1 MVEAV
6 DNAAS
11 IEEGELQ
18 HGAEAE
24 LGPLRVG
31 WLVCRLEELL
41 PAERFVGG
49 HAHPLVHGP
58 AGGDPGR
65 AVPLVHLAVR
75 TGQPERPRAQHARPG
90 DIGSE
95 HKARRLSLQ
104 RALQVRLDDV
114 EAGVVAL
121 AVLDLD
127 RQTLSAHSRCTRM
140 NSCLSGF
147 RVCSVTGIFATASAW
162 VGSSL
167 KLASSSS
174 SGSTGV
180 TTRSSGSVVRAMGSL
195 HREAEGRAVEEP
207 RVTRPEPAIA
217 ATSVDD
223 GGVDVAALDREGR
236 ATRAVGLDEPP
247 AAIHGARQLLV
258 ALDPVA
264 GRRFVSNGLPPTQ
277 IRHCSLPR
285 SEGCS
290 PAVAGCRSRR
300 RKLGIARGSGSAEA
314 GSASASFPQASQ
326 PGRGGPRRNSS
337 ILGSVGKYDSMSAKA
352 ASGFAEWVV
361 AATVIRLDECVPG
374 AGAGTLPF
382 TPTSRISWTLRNQ

>member
-264 GRRFVSNGLPPTQ
+264 GRRFVSNGLPQ
-277 IRHCSLPR
+277 HRY
-285 SEGCS
+285 
-290 PAVAGCRSRR
+290 V
-300 RKLGIARGSGSAEA
+300 IA
-314 GSASASFPQASQ
+314 AS
-326 PGRGGPRRNSS
+326 PGRRVARPPWRAADRAGGSWESREGRGPPRLAVLQPHSPRRPSRGVVD
-337 ILGSVGKYDSMSAKA
+337 LVGTARFWA
-352 ASGFAEWVV
+352 ASGS
-361 AATVIRLDECVPG
+361 TI
-374 AGAGTLPF
+374 
-382 TPTSRISWTLRNQ
+382 Q